1 MKFLLPLLLALAPLP
16 ALAQQAASPQIMTDV
31 KSGDFADAQNLA
43 AATGDPLMTKL
54 VTFFQLLGGGGSPDE
69 LQSFIATSPDW
80 PEQGMLAFRLAQ
92 AEGAESTSPRAEEPP
107 FLTQAEDLH
116 QAGSDDAAAAL
127 WVSGARAAMTDS
139 TAAQQLLF
147 WPAQDRLARALLM
160 ANDAK
165 TAYAVVTST
174 DLPTQGATA
183 RGQIADRDFFAG
195 FLLLRFLNQ
204 PAQAA
209 AWFNDLLTASTA
221 VITQAR
227 GYYWLARTES
237 GATAAADYARAAA
250 YPDTFYGQFAA
261 LALGDSPAQ
270 VAALITGAG
279 EPAFTAGDAISFGL
293 QELPRA
299 AAYPDTFYGQ
309 LAALALGDSP
319 AQVAALITGAGEPA
333 FTAGDAISFGL
344 QELPRAAALLVQM
357 DDPQDAQIFLSR
369 IGTVAG
375 DDRSRELAAKLA
387 LGLGYPQSAVAIA
400 RIAGVDGQML
410 VREGWP
416 LAETP
421 PAGLEPAVALGI
433 MRQESSFDP
442 TAISGAGAEG
452 LMQLMPGTARKTSRD
467 DGIAYDNLFDPTQ
480 NMALGTAYLAGLIQ
494 QFGDCLPLAIAAYN
508 AGPQNVANWLAE
520 NGDPE
525 MRNQAGGANIIDW
538 IEEIPFNETRNY
550 VQRVTESIV
559 VYRALQTGTAD
570 NPLTPWL
577 TQPAPTA
584 QLSSA
589 VAARQ

>member
-1 MKFLLPLLLALAPLP
+1 MACKRRDATTWNMKFLLPLLLALAPLP

-299 AAYPDTFYGQ
+299 AA
-309 LAALALGDSP
+309 
-319 AQVAALITGAGEPA
+319 
-333 FTAGDAISFGL
+333 
-344 QELPRAAALLVQM
+344 LLVQM

>member
-1 MKFLLPLLLALAPLP
+1 MACKRRDATTWNMKFLLPLLLALAPLP

-127 WVSGARAAMTDS
+127 WVSGARAAMTGS

-237 GATAAADYARAAA
+237 GATAAADYA
-250 YPDTFYGQFAA
+250 
-261 LALGDSPAQ
+261 
-270 VAALITGAG
+270 
-279 EPAFTAGDAISFGL
+279 
-293 QELPRA
+293 RA

-467 DGIAYDNLFDPTQ
+467 DGIPYDNLFDPTQ

>member
-1 MKFLLPLLLALAPLP
+1 MACKRRDATTWNMKFLLPLLLALAPLP

-80 PEQGMLAFRLAQ
+80 PEQGMLDFRLAQ
-92 AEGAESTSPRAEEPP
+92 DEGAESTSPRAEEPP

-237 GATAAADYARAAA
+237 GATAAADYA
-250 YPDTFYGQFAA
+250 
-261 LALGDSPAQ
+261 
-270 VAALITGAG
+270 
-279 EPAFTAGDAISFGL
+279 
-293 QELPRA
+293 RA

-467 DGIAYDNLFDPTQ
+467 DGIPYDNLFDPTQ